1 MQVPFNQIY
10 DKTYPMISKYVIL
23 HCENIEDVKDIL
35 QDIYLE
41 VYKLIKKNKI
51 INEEY
56 IMGITKNKIKDYYR
70 FSYKHKIISLFTKY
84 DDLELIDTIPDDFN
98 LERNILLKCSN
109 EEVWNYL
116 KKKPVIISKVIYLY
130 YYLEMSI
137 LEISQELNISESNVK
152 NYIYRTLKE
161 LRKSL
166 R

>member
-1 MQVPFNQIY
+1 M
-10 DKTYPMISKYVIL
+10 
-23 HCENIEDVKDIL
+23 KDIL
-35 QDIYLE
+35 QDIYFE

-56 IMGITKNKIKDYYR
+56 IMGITKNKIKDYYH

-98 LERNILLKCSN
+98 LERNILLKCNS
-109 EEVWNYL
+109 EQVWNYL
-116 KKKPVIISKVIYLY
+116 KKKPVIVSKVIYLY
-130 YYLEMSI
+130 YYLEMNIS
-137 LEISQELNISESNVK
+137 EISQELNISESNVK